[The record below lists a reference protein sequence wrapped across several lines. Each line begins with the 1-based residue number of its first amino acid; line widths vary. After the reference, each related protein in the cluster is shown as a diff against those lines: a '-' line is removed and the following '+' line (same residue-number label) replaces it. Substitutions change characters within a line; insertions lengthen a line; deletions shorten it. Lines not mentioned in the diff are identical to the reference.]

1 LETILI
7 KRNYKAKISQ
17 QIKSTQM
24 KSMPSKKK
32 IDWKR
37 IKKLSYEYGKLILL
51 LFIITSSLVQGS
63 RVPTPSMES
72 TVLVG
77 DWTIVNKL
85 AYNLTT
91 PRSIPLTNIELPFAE
106 LIRWDDPDRGD
117 IVVFE
122 FPGMRDEIKNPVI
135 DYYVKRCIATPGD
148 TITIRHKVL
157 YVNGKE
163 APIPT
168 KAQYLRNYEMPT
180 GYSEE
185 GIFPVG
191 KNWNGDNY
199 GPLVIPKKGDV
210 IKLTAEN
217 INEWKTFIEREFGR
231 SAVTFLDGKIFI
243 NGNEATEYKVEDDYY
258 FMMGDNRDIS
268 LDCRYWGFV
277 PRRNVIGSPIIIYW
291 SWNSDIPWYDIFNLL
306 GSIRID
312 RICKIPA

>member
-1 LETILI
+1 MKPTPI
-7 KRNYKAKISQ
+7 KKKITWK
-17 QIKSTQM
+17 QIKSY
-24 KSMPSKKK
+24 
-32 IDWKR
+32 
-37 IKKLSYEYGKLILL
+37 LYEYGKMILL
-51 LFIITSSLVQGS
+51 LFIITSSFVQGS

-72 TVLVG
+72 TMLVG

-91 PRSIPLTNIELPFAE
+91 PRSIPLTNIELPFTE
-106 LIRWDDPDRGD
+106 LIRWNDPDRGD

-122 FPGMRDEIKNPVI
+122 FPGNRDEIKNSAI

-163 APIPT
+163 VPIPT
-168 KAQYLRNYEMPT
+168 KAQYLRNYEIAE
-180 GYSEE
+180 GVAEE

-199 GPLVIPKKGDV
+199 GPLVIPKKGD
-210 IKLTAEN
+210 IIHLTLDN
-217 INEWKTFIEREFGR
+217 IHEWKTFINREFEKN
-231 SAVTFLDGKIFI
+231 AVSISGNKILIDGKETNQYIV
-243 NGNEATEYKVEDDYY
+243 TDDYY

-277 PRRNVIGSPIIIYW
+277 PRRNVIGSPLVIYW

-306 GSIRID
+306 GSVRLD
-312 RICKIPA
+312 RICKIVS